1 MAASPIVAGVE
12 LKTILCTTDFSPS
25 AAIAL
30 DYSAAIARCF
40 GSRMLVTH
48 VVTPEM
54 HQFVSPEF
62 ASAARDSVR
71 VRAERE
77 ITGLC
82 ASDKFGDV
90 RYETQVVEGSL
101 WPALQQ
107 VIEENDVDLI
117 VTGTHGRTG
126 PSKLP
131 VGSAAEKIFRLAVKP
146 VLSVGSLSRPV
157 PRNQGIQRVLFTTNF
172 SPYSDRASRYAVA
185 IAAEFEAELIGLHA
199 VAEGSA
205 RVGNGRSL
213 IEDFFVQRLRK
224 SMPPQVEWLARV
236 RFEVVL
242 GDAVEAIL
250 SAAGSLQADI
260 IVMGLQSVLHSAGQ
274 LPSAIAY
281 RTVCR
286 APCPVLTVR
295 C

>member
-1 MAASPIVAGVE
+1 MERELAGIHSGNVEQVVDDAQQQLRAIENIAQDVAFLVARGTHAVQNEFGEAQNGVE
-12 LKTILCTTDFSPS
+12 RGT
-25 AAIAL
+25 
-30 DYSAAIARCF
+30 
-40 GSRMLVTH
+40 
-48 VVTPEM
+48 
-54 HQFVSPEF
+54 QFV
-62 ASAARDSVR
+62 RNVR
-71 VRAERE
+71 QELIFGGVRL
-77 ITGLC
+77 G
-82 ASDKFGDV
+82 KFGDV

-157 PRNQGIQRVLFTTNF
+157 ARNQGIQRVLFTTNF

-224 SMPPQVEWLARV
+224 SMPPQVECLARV